1 MHNDEVTTRGGLP
14 VDEVAD
20 LRSEVTDLTERIHG
34 LFLERSTAVR
44 MRNRAMVRLR
54 RQGAS
59 VDELVDLTGMHPD
72 DVTEILHAPWT
83 ADHR

>member
-1 MHNDEVTTRGGLP
+1 MCNEQVTERAGLP

-20 LRSEVTDLTERIHG
+20 LRAEITDLTERIHG

-54 RQGAS
+54 RRGAS
-59 VDELVDLTGMHPD
+59 IQELVDLTGMHPD
-72 DVTEILHAPWT
+72 DVMEIVHAP
-83 ADHR
+83 